1 MWRAC
6 GLTVC
11 TVCDGDVQGMRVV
24 VNSLLLSLGAMANV
38 VAMLLLVWLM
48 FAILGVSLFKGA
60 MVDCV
65 VPSDFP
71 PNTPFAGIRSPDGT
85 AWVVEPC
92 QETQNAVSHFDNV
105 LEVCVMRCHGVQQQC
120 AHVSRLVV

>member
-1 MWRAC
+1 
-6 GLTVC
+6 
-11 TVCDGDVQGMRVV
+11 MRVV

-48 FAILGVSLFKGA
+48 FAILGVSLFKGS
-60 MVDCV
+60 MRDCV
-65 VPSDFP
+65 DPVDFP
-71 PNTPFAGIRSPDGT
+71 PNTPLAGVRSPNGT
-85 AWVVEPC
+85 WAVPPC
-92 QETQNAVSHFDNV
+92 VTIVNSESNFDNV